1 MIEKILKW
9 FTKIPNDK
17 LLHSYLVLI
26 ISLICYNILELFM
39 QKIWTIIITVL
50 IATTV
55 MIWKEWYDSK
65 HNCTHSVEV
74 MDIVAGYLGLVLGLS
89 LKLL

>member
-1 MIEKILKW
+1 
-9 FTKIPNDK
+9 
-17 LLHSYLVLI
+17 
-26 ISLICYNILELFM
+26 M
-39 QKIWTIIITVL
+39 QKVWTIIITVL

-74 MDIVAGYLGLVLGLS
+74 MDIVAGYLGLVLGLL